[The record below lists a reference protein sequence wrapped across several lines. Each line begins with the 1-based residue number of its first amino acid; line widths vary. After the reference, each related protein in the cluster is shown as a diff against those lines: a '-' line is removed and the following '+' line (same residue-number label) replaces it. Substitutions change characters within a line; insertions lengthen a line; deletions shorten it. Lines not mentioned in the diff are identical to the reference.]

1 MRRPAFG
8 LPSIRSEHGTAMTT
22 TIVVTT
28 ISSPNAALER
38 IADGAKQRGIEF
50 IVIGDTKSPKDFALP
65 TCRFLDIEA
74 QLATGLRYAAACP
87 VRSYARKNVG
97 YLLAMAEGADIIIET
112 DDDNF
117 PRSAFFEDRTRRLAA
132 TVAAQPGWLNI
143 YRYFSDVKIWPRG
156 LPLDVVSAPLPSF
169 DRFQVLEV
177 DCPIQQGL
185 ADENPDVD
193 AIYRLLLPLPQNFRN
208 DRHIALGKGT
218 WCPFNSQN
226 TTWWAAA
233 FPLLYLPAH
242 CSFRM
247 TDIWRGFVAQ
257 RIAWESGWH
266 ILYHEPTVWQ
276 ERNDHDLMRDF
287 ADEVPGYLN
296 NNRIRTALE
305 DTAVL
310 GGPQNLLLDLRRCYE
325 TLIRIEVVGSAELGL
340 IETWTA
346 DLEAIGQNRQS

>member
-1 MRRPAFG
+1 MT
-8 LPSIRSEHGTAMTT
+8 ITTA
-22 TIVVTT
+22 IVVTT
-28 ISSPNAALER
+28 ISPPNAVLER
-38 IADGAKQRGIEF
+38 IAQGAQQHGWKF
-50 IVIGDTKSPKDFALP
+50 IIVGDTKSPGDFALP
-65 TCRFLDIEA
+65 NSRYLNVEA
-74 QLATGLRYAAACP
+74 QVASGLRFAKACP
-87 VRSYARKNVG
+87 VRSYARKNIG
-97 YLLAMAEGADIIIET
+97 YLLAMTEGAGIIVET

-117 PRSAFFEDRTRRLAA
+117 PRPAFFEQRVRQIAA

-143 YRYFSDVKIWPRG
+143 YRYFSDQNLWPRG
-156 LPLDVVSAPLPSF
+156 LPLDAVNAPMPSF
-169 DRFQVLEV
+169 DQFKISEV

-193 AIYRLLLPLPQNFRN
+193 AIYRLLLPLPQSFRN
-208 DRHIALGKGT
+208 DRRIALDKGT

-247 TDIWRGFVAQ
+247 TDIWRSFVAQ

-266 ILYHEPTVWQ
+266 ILYHGPTVWQ

-287 ADEVPGYLN
+287 ADEVPGYLHN
-296 NNRIRTALE
+296 KRIKVALE
-305 DTAVL
+305 DTVL
-310 GGPQNLLLDLRRCYE
+310 MGGPQNLLLDLRRCYE

-340 IETWTA
+340 IDAWIS
-346 DLEAIGQNRQS
+346 DFEAIEHARRS